1 MKESIKLGLNALK
14 SFLIEWNEFLT
25 IPLSL
30 VMFWLGGLLIRGVDP
45 SSGLFDP
52 GIFQIILWAVS
63 AFLFLHGVSWLV
75 IRITFPRLYKFLDTV
90 FDYELDYNAGDLIPD
105 DSKLTKYQK
114 CVLSLVYFF
123 GCLFAM
129 VLLARVIM

>member
-1 MKESIKLGLNALK
+1 MKQSIKLSLKAVK
-14 SFLIEWNEFLT
+14 SFLIEWNEFMT

-30 VMFWLGGLLIRGVDP
+30 VLYWLGGLLIRALDP

-52 GIFQIILWAVS
+52 GIFQIILWSVS
-63 AFLFLHGVSWLV
+63 AFLFLHGIAWLV
-75 IRITFPRLYKFLDTV
+75 IKITFPRLYHFLDSV
-90 FDYELDYNAGDLIPD
+90 FDYEIDYNAGDLIPD

-114 CVLSLVYFF
+114 CVLSLAYFF

-129 VLLARVIM
+129 VSLAKVIM

>member
-1 MKESIKLGLNALK
+1 MKESIKLGLKAFV
-14 SFLIEWNEFLT
+14 SFLEEWNEFLT

-30 VMFWLGGLLIRGVDP
+30 VIYWLGGLLIRALDP

-52 GIFQIILWAVS
+52 GIFQIILWSVS
-63 AFLFLHGVSWLV
+63 AFLFLHGIAWLV
-75 IRITFPRLYKFLDTV
+75 IKITFPKLYRFLDSV
-90 FDYELDYNAGDLIPD
+90 FDYEIEYNAADLIPD

-114 CVLSLVYFF
+114 CVISLAYFF

-129 VLLARVIM
+129 VSLARVIM